1 MRQNS
6 SGQFLLDKL
15 MENARTAYLD
25 AHLEP
30 HINTD
35 PSERRRIKVLRRSR
49 ISVYGSMRDDQL
61 ETMWKGGKK
70 DAPIP
75 RCNRL
80 DISLASAS
88 RSSPRAF
95 FRPRPEPLRLPL
107 LSIPVYFCDCGREG
121 SADQHQQIFIKGHV

>member
-1 MRQNS
+1 
-6 SGQFLLDKL
+6 
-15 MENARTAYLD
+15 MENARNANLD

-30 HINTD
+30 QINTD
-35 PSERRRIKVLRRSR
+35 SSERRRIEVLRRSR
-49 ISVYGSMRDDQL
+49 ISVYGLVRHGQL
-61 ETMWKGGKK
+61 ETMWMGGGK

-121 SADQHQQIFIKGHV
+121 SADQHQQVFNKGQM